1 MSQDISQNLFQ
12 PAWLNPFMAWTDL
25 AMKTTE
31 AMVESGQVIGSRV
44 DQLTRAGANAEPAE
58 LKQYSLL
65 GTDKPRAAT
74 ESGLAMVSRLQ
85 SAQYDLM
92 TRAWQQWF
100 NSLAAMV
107 AMAGSSTFG
116 EVLSRQ
122 QRLFQSLAAP
132 RTATRTTSDRA
143 VEPAPAAQ
151 AHARRHRRVSR
162 TGVAAS
168 RR

>member
-12 PAWLNPFMAWTDL
+12 PAWANPFMAWTDL

-31 AMVESGQVIGSRV
+31 LMVESGQVIGSRV
-44 DQLTRAGANAEPAE
+44 DQLTRAGANAEPEE

-65 GTDKPRAAT
+65 GTDKPRAVT
-74 ESGLAMVSRLQ
+74 DSGLAMVSRLQ

-100 NSLAAMV
+100 SNLAALV
-107 AMAGSSTFG
+107 AMAGSNSFG

-122 QRLFQSLAAP
+122 QRLFQTLASP
-132 RTATRTTSDRA
+132 RTTTRATSDPA
-143 VEPAPAAQ
+143 VETAPAAK
-151 AHARRHRRVSR
+151 AHAKRHRRVSR